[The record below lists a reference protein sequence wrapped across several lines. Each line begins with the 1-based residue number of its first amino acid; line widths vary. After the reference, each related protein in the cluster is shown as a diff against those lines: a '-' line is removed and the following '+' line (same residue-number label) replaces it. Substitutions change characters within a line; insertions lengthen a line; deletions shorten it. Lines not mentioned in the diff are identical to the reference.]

1 MQVIDHVSPNDSI
14 VILTGAGIS
23 RESGLHTF
31 RDPDGIWAK
40 HRIEDV
46 ATPEAFARTP
56 GTVLDFY
63 NVRRAQ
69 MSDADVR
76 PNAAHKAL
84 GTLERVWP
92 GGVLVVT
99 QNIDDLHERG
109 GTTNLVHMHGE
120 LSRTR
125 CNGCEVIL
133 DGYGDLRTDM
143 ECPECGSTGTLRPHV
158 VWFGEMPLEMDRIY
172 SALSTCGLFV
182 SIGTSGNVYPAAG
195 FVQEARSHGA
205 RTIELNLEE
214 SLGANIFNEARYG
227 PATEIVTAFVDE
239 LAALVTAPDEA
250 ARGAGRA

>member
-1 MQVIDHVSPNDSI
+1 MHVLDHVSPNDPI

-46 ATPEAFARTP
+46 ATPESFARTP
-56 GTVLDFY
+56 GTVLEFY

-69 MSDADVR
+69 MMDADVK
-76 PNAAHKAL
+76 PNAAHRAL
-84 GTLERVWP
+84 GELEAIWP

-109 GTTNLVHMHGE
+109 GTRNLVHMHGE
-120 LSRTR
+120 LSKSR
-125 CNGCEVIL
+125 CNGCGTIVEGL
-133 DGYGDLRTDM
+133 NDLRTDM
-143 ECPECGSTGTLRPHV
+143 TCSACGETGTLRPHV

-172 SALSTCGLFV
+172 AALGDCGLFI

-205 RTIELNLEE
+205 WTIELNLEE
-214 SLGANIFNEARYG
+214 SLGASLFHEARYG

-239 LAALVTAPDEA
+239 LEA
-250 ARGAGRA
+250 AVVGGGKERGVGHA